1 MNLMISVWVW
11 VWVWVFEGSR
21 ILGFEEDEEGI
32 GKD

>member
-21 ILGFEEDEEGI
+21 ILGLEEDEEGI
-32 GKD
+32 GRD